1 MKTLIFTFLLVAFV
15 PFVVTADTALV
26 FFNEG
31 IGVDPVQGI
40 ATTGSAV
47 PNFVCGVPPGAAPW
61 RIGSLQA
68 EVDTDGHITVDGR
81 GLLLA
86 GSKGIGTNGGQTVQA
101 VLFCISPANKCGTPS
116 VTSPTGVPLAANGD
130 FLIDDT
136 LTPLPPLSCTH
147 PVLLITQVPANG
159 GAWFAAG
166 IQSPPPTPTPSP
178 GPTPTPAFE

>member
-1 MKTLIFTFLLVAFV
+1 MKTLIFTFLFVAFL
-15 PFVVTADTALV
+15 PFVVTAGTILV
-26 FFNEG
+26 LFNGG

-40 ATTGSAV
+40 ATTGSPV
-47 PNFVCGVPPGAAPW
+47 PNFVCGVPPGGAPW

-68 EVDTDGHITVDGR
+68 EVDTDGHISVDGR

-136 LTPLPPLSCTH
+136 LTPLPPLLSCTH

-159 GAWFAAG
+159 GRWFAAG
-166 IQSPPPTPTPSP
+166 ISAPIPPPVVGMP
-178 GPTPTPAFE
+178 E

>member
-26 FFNEG
+26 LFNGG

-40 ATTGSAV
+40 ATTGSPV
-47 PNFVCGVPPGAAPW
+47 PNFVCGVTPGTAPW
-61 RIGSLQA
+61 RIGNLNT
-68 EVDTDGHITVDGR
+68 EVDADGHISVDGR

-86 GSKGIGTNGGQTVQA
+86 GSKGIGTNGGQTVRA
-101 VLFCISPANKCGTPS
+101 VLFCISPANICGTPS

-136 LTPLPPLSCTH
+136 LAPLPPLSCTH

-159 GAWFAAG
+159 GRWFAAG
-166 IQSPPPTPTPSP
+166 IPAPVPPPVVG
-178 GPTPTPAFE
+178 GPE